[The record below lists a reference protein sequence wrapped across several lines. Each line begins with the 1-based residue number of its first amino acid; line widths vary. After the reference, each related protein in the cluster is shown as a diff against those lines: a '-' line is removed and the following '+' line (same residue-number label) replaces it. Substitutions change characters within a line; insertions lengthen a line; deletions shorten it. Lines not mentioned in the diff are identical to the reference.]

1 MKRHVEITLWPEMR
15 HLIVDDV
22 IPGHIVAITS
32 TMVTE
37 HNGRLQLESTYLTTV
52 TINPDVPQTIEH
64 VNRLRSLP
72 AMQPT
77 EAVDKTVTIFDLK
90 VGSQQNTQAYEM
102 CNAGA
107 VIHSH
112 GMESCLATMINPSS
126 KEFRITMAVDETV
139 ALESPVLDMNTEV
152 FSVCDSA
159 PNSGD
164 RMEGDYCHNEVVLDS
179 DDMQEMVK
187 IWLFI

>member
-1 MKRHVEITLWPEMR
+1 MAGEIAYGKSEVREEIGKEKM
-15 HLIVDDV
+15 
-22 IPGHIVAITS
+22 VAAQRRYT
-32 TMVTE
+32 
-37 HNGRLQLESTYLTTV
+37 
-52 TINPDVPQTIEH
+52 
-64 VNRLRSLP
+64 P
-72 AMQPT
+72 AG
-77 EAVDKTVTIFDLK
+77 
-90 VGSQQNTQAYEM
+90 VGSVFPPMMKVVVVGYALTSKKIKSFLQPQFERLARYEAYEM

-179 DDMQEMVK
+179 DDMKEMVK